1 MMALTMAGTTIAPE
15 VRRKRGRPRSVDAH
29 RRILDA
35 TLAICAI
42 EGFRDLTIES
52 VARTAGVGKST
63 IYRHWRSKKE
73 LVQEAIARESL
84 NLGRNMDSGDLEKD
98 LRTFIANLVALLSSP
113 TGHAIARLVGEA
125 QANPAVATLV
135 AATWDVHRRGALV
148 TLLEAHRSDE
158 QQLRATID
166 PERVSE
172 AVFGSLFMRRIIMG
186 ASLGEADVNAVS
198 DLVLHGMLVRS
209 PGGA

>member
-1 MMALTMAGTTIAPE
+1 MMALRLAETTTAPE

-35 TLAICAI
+35 TLSICAS
-42 EGFRDLTIES
+42 EGYRDLTIES
-52 VARTAGVGKST
+52 VARNAGVGKST

-73 LVQEAIARESL
+73 LIQEAIARESL

-98 LRTFIANLVALLSSP
+98 LRTFIANLVELLSSP
-113 TGHAIARLVGEA
+113 AGHAIAHLVGEA
-125 QANPAVATLV
+125 QSNPAVAALV

-148 TLLEAHRSDE
+148 NLLEAHKPDQDVRD
-158 QQLRATID
+158 TVD

-186 ASLGEADVNAVS
+186 ANLGEADVNAVA
-198 DLVLHGMLVRS
+198 DLVLHGMLAPRTA
-209 PGGA
+209 GA

>member
-1 MMALTMAGTTIAPE
+1 MMALTMAGTTTAPE

-98 LRTFIANLVALLSSP
+98 LRAFIANLVALLSSP
-113 TGHAIARLVGEA
+113 AGHAIAQLVGEA

-148 TLLEAHRSDE
+148 ALLEAHRSE
-158 QQLRATID
+158 QQIRPTID

>member
-1 MMALTMAGTTIAPE
+1 MMALTMAGTTISPE

-73 LVQEAIARESL
+73 LIQEAIARESL
-84 NLGRNMDSGDLEKD
+84 NLGRNVDSGDLEKD
-98 LRTFIANLVALLSSP
+98 LRTFIANLVVLLSSP
-113 TGHAIARLVGEA
+113 AGHAIANLVGEA

-148 TLLEAHRSDE
+148 TLLEAHRSE
-158 QQLRATID
+158 LEIRSTID